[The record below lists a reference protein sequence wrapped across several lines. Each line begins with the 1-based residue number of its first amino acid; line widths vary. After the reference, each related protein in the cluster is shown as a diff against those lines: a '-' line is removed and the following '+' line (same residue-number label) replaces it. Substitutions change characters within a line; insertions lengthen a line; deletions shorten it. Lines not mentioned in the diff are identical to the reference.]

1 MPSTRVKNFLEKE
14 NVCYSTILHSPAF
27 TAQESSESAHISGKA
42 FAKTVI
48 VEIDGK
54 SAMAVLPA
62 DRRVDLDDLREIT
75 GSSSAHMASEAQ
87 MKSLFPDCEIG
98 AMPPLGNLYGM
109 EVYVA
114 PALAQSGEIVF
125 NAGSHT
131 ELIKMRFA
139 DFERVAQPRILSF
152 TM

>member
-1 MPSTRVKNFLEKE
+1 MPSTGIKDFLERE
-14 NVCYSTILHSPAF
+14 NVPYSTILHSRAF
-27 TAQESSESAHISGKA
+27 TAQEASESAHISGKA

-62 DRRVDLDDLREIT
+62 NCRVNLEDLREIT
-75 GSSSAHMASEAQ
+75 GSSSVRMASEEQ
-87 MKSLFPDCEIG
+87 IQNLFPDCEVG
-98 AMPPLGNLYGM
+98 AMPPLGKFYGI
-109 EVYVA
+109 EVYVS

-125 NAGSHT
+125 NACTHT

-139 DFERVAQPRILSF
+139 DFERIVQPHILSF